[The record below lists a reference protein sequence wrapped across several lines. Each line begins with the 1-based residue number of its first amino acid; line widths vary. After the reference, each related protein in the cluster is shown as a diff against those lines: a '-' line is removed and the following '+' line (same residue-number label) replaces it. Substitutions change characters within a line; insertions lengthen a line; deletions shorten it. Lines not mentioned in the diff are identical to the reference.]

1 MKNLKI
7 IKKLKEI
14 RKKKYKY
21 VRISLN
27 ESIKIKKLKEEIY
40 LSYKN
45 LKKKKLQKKLL
56 DNEDTTLGNLKKFY
70 HKKKL
75 YLKDKKFIEKMYH
88 SITQI

>member
-27 ESIKIKKLKEEIY
+27 ESIKIK
-40 LSYKN
+40 N
-45 LKKKKLQKKLL
+45 LRKKYTSLIK
-56 DNEDTTLGNLKKFY
+56 T
-70 HKKKL
+70 
-75 YLKDKKFIEKMYH
+75 
-88 SITQI
+88 